1 MVAALG
7 AVVMREKKYLTK
19 PQQYTLVYSQGSSL
33 ASDLVAMRFVE
44 NGIAFSR
51 YGFSVS
57 KRLGGAVRRN
67 RVKRQLREI
76 LRVLPLE
83 PGWDI
88 IFIARPAAATSSYAS
103 LKLTVAS
110 LLARAGLRAPGAAD
124 DSP

>member
-1 MVAALG
+1 MG